1 MHNPITDII
10 SAKGWCVADGATG
23 SNFFGRGLEAG
34 YPPDLWCVEKP
45 EEVLWLH
52 GAFLEAGADIILT
65 NSFGANAPRLKLHKA
80 EDRVAELNSV
90 AAELAREATRQ
101 HFEDTGRRAVVAGSM
116 GPTGELFEPM
126 GMLNH
131 EDTVAIFLEQAQA
144 LAEGGAEVIW
154 IETMSSLEEVAAAA
168 EAARKTGLPVCA
180 TLTFDTARRSMMG
193 VTPAD
198 YAAFAT
204 EIGLDLVGANCGVG
218 PAELIDST
226 QGLVAAG
233 IDIPVVAK
241 GNCGIPQYVDGEIHF
256 HGSPE
261 LMAEYALYARDA
273 GATTIGG
280 CCGTT
285 PEHVAAM
292 VNALNSTP
300 KRTLDKIAMT
310 AALGTPWAALAEAEA
325 GSTVERRRRGRRR
338 DHQ

>member
-1 MHNPITDII
+1 MPNPITDII
-10 SAKGWCVADGATG
+10 SHKGWCVADGATG

-52 GAFLEAGADIILT
+52 CAFLEAGADIILT

-80 EDRVAELNSV
+80 EDRVVELNSV

-101 HFEDTGRRAVVAGSM
+101 HFEDTGRRAVVAGSI

-131 EDTVAIFLEQAQA
+131 EDTVAIFSEQAEA
-144 LAEGGAEVIW
+144 LAEGGAEAIW

-168 EAARKTGLPVCA
+168 EAARATGLPVCA

-204 EIGLDLVGANCGVG
+204 EVGLDLAGANCGVG
-218 PAELIDST
+218 PAELMDST
-226 QGLVAAG
+226 EGLVAAG

-261 LMAEYALYARDA
+261 LMADYALYARDA
-273 GATTIGG
+273 GATIIGG

-285 PEHVAAM
+285 PAHIAAM

-300 KRTLDKIAMT
+300 KRKLDADAMNF
-310 AALGTPWAALAEAEA
+310 ALGTPWAALAETESSASGE
-325 GSTVERRRRGRRR
+325 RRRGRRR
-338 DHQ
+338 RG

>member
-1 MHNPITDII
+1 
-10 SAKGWCVADGATG
+10 
-23 SNFFGRGLEAG
+23 
-34 YPPDLWCVEKP
+34 
-45 EEVLWLH
+45 
-52 GAFLEAGADIILT
+52 
-65 NSFGANAPRLKLHKA
+65 
-80 EDRVAELNSV
+80 
-90 AAELAREATRQ
+90 
-101 HFEDTGRRAVVAGSM
+101 
-116 GPTGELFEPM
+116 M

-204 EIGLDLVGANCGVG
+204 EIGLDLAGANCGVG
-218 PAELIDST
+218 PAELMDST

-261 LMAEYALYARDA
+261 LMADYALYARDA
-273 GATTIGG
+273 GATIIGG

-285 PEHVAAM
+285 PEHIAAM

-300 KRTLDKIAMT
+300 KRALDADAMILH
-310 AALGTPWAALAEAEA
+310 AQVHENGRSRCGFEGDDGVIVIDSGWFPL
-325 GSTVERRRRGRRR
+325 GRRWQKQKPVAAEKSAEGR
-338 DHQ
+338 WA

>member
-1 MHNPITDII
+1 
-10 SAKGWCVADGATG
+10 
-23 SNFFGRGLEAG
+23 
-34 YPPDLWCVEKP
+34 
-45 EEVLWLH
+45 
-52 GAFLEAGADIILT
+52 
-65 NSFGANAPRLKLHKA
+65 
-80 EDRVAELNSV
+80 
-90 AAELAREATRQ
+90 
-101 HFEDTGRRAVVAGSM
+101 
-116 GPTGELFEPM
+116 M

-131 EDTVAIFLEQAQA
+131 EHTVAIFIEQAQA
-144 LAEGGAEVIW
+144 LAEGGAR
-154 IETMSSLEEVAAAA
+154 SSGSRRSSRRGRRRV

-218 PAELIDST
+218 PAELDST

-233 IDIPVVAK
+233 IDIPVVTK
-241 GNCGIPQYVDGEIHF
+241 GNCGIRNMPTGKYTF
-256 HGSPE
+256 T
-261 LMAEYALYARDA
+261 AALSSWRNTRCMREMRAPPSRRV
-273 GATTIGG
+273 
-280 CCGTT
+280 CTT